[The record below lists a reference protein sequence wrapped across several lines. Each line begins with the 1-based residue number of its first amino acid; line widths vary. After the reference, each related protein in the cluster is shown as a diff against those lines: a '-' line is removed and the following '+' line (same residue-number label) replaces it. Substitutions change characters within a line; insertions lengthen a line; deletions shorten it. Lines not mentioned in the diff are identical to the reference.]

1 MANAEEHPALASG
14 HNDVPG
20 LTLVLPDYLH
30 SCRTLQGLVGSIEQ
44 ARAGL
49 ADRVRRFRQLEASYA
64 ASGDLV
70 RQALC
75 RGQVLGTGHAAAALD
90 EEIIQA
96 FDLWQQ
102 YDVQIPGPGS
112 GGDGPAANPGPRG
125 TGMTR

>member
-1 MANAEEHPALASG
+1 MINADEHPALTAG
-14 HNDVPG
+14 HDDVPG
-20 LTLVLPDYLH
+20 LSLVLPEHLD
-30 SCRTLQGLVGSIEQ
+30 SSRTLQGLVASIEQ

-49 ADRVRRFRQLEASYA
+49 ADRVRRFRQLESGYA
-64 ASGDLV
+64 ASGDRV

-75 RGQVLGTGHAAAALD
+75 RGQALGAGHASAALD

-96 FDLWQQ
+96 FDLGQQ

-112 GGDGPAANPGPRG
+112 GGTGPAASRGPRG

>member
-1 MANAEEHPALASG
+1 MINADEHPALSAG
-14 HNDVPG
+14 HDDVPG
-20 LTLVLPDYLH
+20 LSLVLPDHLG
-30 SCRTLQGLVGSIEQ
+30 SSRTLQGLVASIEQ

-64 ASGDLV
+64 ASGDRV

-75 RGQVLGTGHAAAALD
+75 RGQALGAGHAAAALD

-102 YDVQIPGPGS
+102 YDVRIPGPGN
-112 GGDGPAANPGPRG
+112 GGDGPAASSGPRG
-125 TGMTR
+125 TGMTW

>member
-1 MANAEEHPALASG
+1 MMNADEHPALSAG
-14 HNDVPG
+14 HDDVPG
-20 LTLVLPDYLH
+20 LSLVLPDHL
-30 SCRTLQGLVGSIEQ
+30 SSSRAVQGLVASIEQ

-64 ASGDLV
+64 ASGDRV

-75 RGQVLGTGHAAAALD
+75 QGQALGAGHAAATLD

-112 GGDGPAANPGPRG
+112 GGDGPAASLGPRG
-125 TGMTR
+125 TGMPS

>member
-1 MANAEEHPALASG
+1 MINTDEHPALTTG
-14 HNDVPG
+14 HSDVPG
-20 LTLVLPDYLH
+20 LSLVLPDHLD
-30 SCRTLQGLVGSIEQ
+30 SSRTLQGLVASIEQ

-64 ASGDLV
+64 AGGDGV

-75 RGQVLGTGHAAAALD
+75 RGQALGTGHAAAVLD

-102 YDVQIPGPGS
+102 YDVQVPGS
-112 GGDGPAANPGPRG
+112 GSGSTGHAASSGPHG
-125 TGMTR
+125 TGTAT